1 MENNKKKNELEE
13 LLWTS
18 EKDTRSS
25 GNHGAITNGSRR
37 GGESGCSGGCGGGCI
52 NCCIA
57 CCSVPNMI
65 TKWICN

>member
-1 MENNKKKNELEE
+1 MENNKKKNELVE

-25 GNHGAITNGSRR
+25 GNHGAITNGSGT
-37 GGESGCSGGCGGGCI
+37 GGESACTSGCDGI
-52 NCCIA
+52 NCCIS
-57 CCSVPNMI
+57 CCSIPNMI